1 MRLGDKNTE
10 LHEELKARYIE
21 LKAILTA
28 SGINLS
34 KLAKIICVISQH
46 HSLAVYIK

>member
-10 LHEELKARYIE
+10 SYEELKGYIE

-34 KLAKIICVISQH
+34 ELAKIN
-46 HSLAVYIK
+46 A

>member
-46 HSLAVYIK
+46 HSLAGYIK